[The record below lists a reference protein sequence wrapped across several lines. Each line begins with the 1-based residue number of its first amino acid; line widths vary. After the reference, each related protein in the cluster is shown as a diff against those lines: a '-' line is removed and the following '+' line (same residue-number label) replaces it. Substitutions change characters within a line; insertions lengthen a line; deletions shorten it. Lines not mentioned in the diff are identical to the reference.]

1 MISILRKLIPVD
13 PIASDAKKKLLKEGS
28 NFVLHSKMLCE
39 SRPVGKYGC
48 DFIHNRFLLEKAQGS
63 GFANLFDEWYN
74 RSGKIR
80 FVIDPNSRP
89 NMILIELILLRN
101 LLIDS
106 SRTSATT

>member
-1 MISILRKLIPVD
+1 MQ
-13 PIASDAKKKLLKEGS
+13 KKLLKEGS

-80 FVIDPNSRP
+80 FVIDPGNSSRRP
-89 NMILIELILLRN
+89 NNMILLIELILLRN